1 MKSTV
6 ETLEGNKVKLLIE
19 VDATEIDSQ
28 VDAAFKRLAQQV
40 KLPGFRPGK
49 APRKVLEARMGTGI
63 ARQDAL
69 RESLPEYYA
78 EAIKEHEVDVIAA
91 PELEITSGA
100 EGGPVAF
107 EAVVQ
112 TRPTI
117 TISGYESL
125 QVTIPSPNAD
135 EAEVDARVERLQVQ
149 NAEYETVERAAQD
162 EDQVL
167 IDIQGY
173 QNDEAVEGLTA
184 TEYLY
189 DVGSGGVVPEID
201 ENLRGASAG
210 DTVEFDAPH
219 PEEGED
225 PLHFSI
231 EVHEVKARVLP
242 EVTDEWVAGVTEYAD
257 VEAMRDAYR
266 SQLQRSKLVGANMAF
281 QQQAAEALAALVS
294 DDVPDPMVQSE
305 LNARLNSLDQRMR
318 SQGMDLNRYLQ
329 VTGQSPEDLVAEH
342 RSAAEHAVKI
352 DLALRAIATQE
363 AVELTDEDLDNHFGE
378 LSRRFGGEPDEL
390 RATLTEAGHMAQ
402 IKADIKKT
410 KALTWVLER
419 VAIVDEDGNPVE
431 RSSLELPN
439 SEQVDGAAPNDAIED
454 TDATEDTDASPDAAA
469 PAGSV
474 QPEQDD
480 TP

>member
-1 MKSTV
+1 M

-19 VDATEIDSQ
+19 VDAAEIDSQ

-78 EAIKEHEVDVIAA
+78 EAVKVHEVDVIAA
-91 PELEITSGA
+91 PELEITAGA
-100 EGGPVAF
+100 EDGDVAF

-117 TISGYESL
+117 TITGYDAL
-125 QVTIPSPNAD
+125 QVTVPSPHAD
-135 EAEVDARVERLQVQ
+135 ESEVEARVERLRVQ
-149 NAEYETVERAAQD
+149 NAEYEAVERPAQD

-167 IDIQGY
+167 MDIQGY
-173 QNDEAVEGLTA
+173 QDDEPVEGLTA

-201 ENLRGASAG
+201 ENLRGAIAG
-210 DTVEFDAPH
+210 DTVEFDAAH

-225 PLHFSI
+225 PLRFSI
-231 EVHEVKARVLP
+231 EVREVRTRVLP
-242 EVTDEWVAGVTEYAD
+242 EVTDEWVAGASEYEN
-257 VEAMRDAYR
+257 VEAMREAYR
-266 SQLQRSKLVGANMAF
+266 SQLQRSKLVSANMAY
-281 QQQAAEALAALVS
+281 QQKAAEALAALVS
-294 DDVPDPMVQSE
+294 DEVPDPMVQSE

-329 VTGQSPEDLVAEH
+329 VTGQSSEDLVSEH

-352 DLALRAIATQE
+352 DLALRAIASQE
-363 AVELTDEDLDNHFGE
+363 AVELTDEDLDNHFAE
-378 LSRRFGGEPDEL
+378 LSRRFGGEAEDL
-390 RATLTEAGHMAQ
+390 RSTLTESGHMAQ
-402 IKADIKKT
+402 IKADIKKS

-419 VAIVDEDGNPVE
+419 VAILDEDGNPVE
-431 RSSLELPN
+431 RSLLELPSN
-439 SEQVDGAAPNDAIED
+439 EGQP
-454 TDATEDTDASPDAAA
+454 TATPDAATPEA
-469 PAGSV
+469 INATDDAAADQNQDADQPVESV

>member
-19 VDATEIDSQ
+19 VDATEIDGQ

-78 EAIKEHEVDVIAA
+78 EAVKEHEVDVIAA

-100 EGGPVAF
+100 EAGPVAF

-135 EAEVDARVERLQVQ
+135 ESEVEARVERLRLQ
-149 NAEYETVERAAQD
+149 NAEYELVERAAQD

-173 QNDEAVEGLTA
+173 QNDEPVEGLTA
-184 TEYLY
+184 TDYVY

-231 EVHEVKARVLP
+231 EVREVKARVLP
-242 EVTDEWVAGVTEYAD
+242 EVTDEWVASVSEFDNA
-257 VEAMRDAYR
+257 EAMRDAYR
-266 SQLQRSKLVGANMAF
+266 SQLQRSKLVGANMAY

-329 VTGQSPEDLVAEH
+329 VTGQSPDDLVAEH
-342 RSAAEHAVKI
+342 RSASEHAVKI
-352 DLALRAIATQE
+352 DLALRAIAIQE
-363 AVELTDEDLDNHFGE
+363 AVELTEADLDTHFEE
-378 LSRRFGGEPDEL
+378 LSRRFGGEAPDL
-390 RATLTEAGHMAQ
+390 RQTLTEAGHLAQ
-402 IKADIKKT
+402 IKADIKKS

-419 VAIVDEDGNPVE
+419 VAILDEDGNPVE
-431 RSSLELPN
+431 RTSLELPG
-439 SEQVDGAAPNDAIED
+439 SESAESLI
-454 TDATEDTDASPDAAA
+454 AA
-469 PAGSV
+469 PADTPAADTDQPVASV
-474 QPEQDD
+474 EPEQDD